1 MSSDKDP
8 FVTDKSTNKYIKLWK
23 IKTII
28 LLLLLIIVTLI
39 IGTVLIVR
47 KHNFD
52 SEKCEYNIK
61 ITEGNITNDCITN
74 LNAYY
79 ADFNLFN
86 NNKNS
91 HENIKYIITNKIHNS
106 LFHIDENGCMIMKN
120 KLYKYMNNNNKI
132 MTINIIPRDDYY
144 WINMNNYPYKNI
156 TVNIE
161 LSDANENYKKSNFII
176 NSNNNCIPFREKLFP
191 REIINLDE
199 YNIDKSNLTYRINK
213 LNNSQMIYDKFD
225 IKNNGII
232 DSRVIFDYHD
242 KNMYNISLLITDNK
256 YMMTDE
262 LLLTICIE
270 KNDDKLDFC
279 KDKSTFE
286 ISTKQ
291 QYEYFINTTTPITKL
306 CLKNNFNQV
315 SFKITSGN
323 DDEQFMITST
333 GEIYVNDIFS
343 DYKNDMIYEL
353 TINAIDE
360 IFNYNID
367 KKIKIIIKKFNNY
380 SPVFKSHNDTIDI
393 VIDKDIEGCLI
404 NVEAYDPDI
413 DDEKINQHVIY
424 GLSEPQ
430 YFDIDNNGCV
440 KLIKKIKN
448 TQYNYY
454 PSNKL
459 DIFAFD
465 NDGDGPTSLKTSI
478 QININFI
485 RANYNEVFTLPYK
498 IYYLEDNNSPGFIVN
513 LTANSNNATSV
524 FKQFKFVINL
534 TTKRGKLMS
543 KLFEIRGDNELY
555 STAKL
560 HSNNRVKPIIPITII
575 SKDDS
580 SINSSVDLTIHVPKN
595 YSEFK
600 FSKDRYVFN
609 IFDDKNINEHFIS
622 VYTLPASNEI
632 VKFNIISGNVN
643 DTFKLDYNNI
653 QLNNKLDYNKVKKYQ
668 LEIEAV
674 CGADRDT
681 SIVEIF
687 IMKSNDTG
695 LIFHDNLNA
704 QTNLQLTN
712 QNSINNHC
720 LYDLSV
726 DVNDDIGDQIISYS
740 FTNNDYSYFDI
751 DTDKNCLIKS
761 KNFKNTAVDYL
772 HDDDNYLA
780 VSVVAYVDDDWHI
793 ERRKEIIINIMPF
806 K

>member
-1 MSSDKDP
+1 MILI
-8 FVTDKSTNKYIKLWK
+8 YINLF
-23 IKTII
+23 
-28 LLLLLIIVTLI
+28 
-39 IGTVLIVR
+39 TVS

-52 SEKCEYNIK
+52 SEQCEYNIK

-74 LNAYY
+74 LKAYY
-79 ADFNLFN
+79 ADFKLFDNRKN
-86 NNKNS
+86 NHDK
-91 HENIKYIITNKIHNS
+91 KYIITNKTHNS
-106 LFHIDENGCMIMKN
+106 LFDIDEKGCMMMKT

-132 MTINIIPRDDYY
+132 MSINIIPRADYY
-144 WINMNNYPYKNI
+144 WMNMNNYPYKNI

-161 LSDANENYKKSNFII
+161 LSDANINYKKPNLTIK
-176 NSNNNCIPFREKLFP
+176 NCILFREKLFP
-191 REIINLDE
+191 REIINLNE
-199 YNIDKSNLTYRINK
+199 YNINKNHLTYRMNK

-225 IKNNGII
+225 IKNNGVI
-232 DSRVIFDYHD
+232 DGKVIFDYYD
-242 KNMYNISLLITDNK
+242 KNMYNISVLITDNE

-262 LLLTICIE
+262 LLITICIE

-286 ISTKQ
+286 ISNKQ
-291 QYEYFINTTTPITKL
+291 QFEYYINTSTPITKM
-306 CLKNNFNQV
+306 CLKNKNNPVLFN
-315 SFKITSGN
+315 ITSGN
-323 DDEQFMITST
+323 DDDQFMLTTT
-333 GEIYVNDIFS
+333 GEIYVNNIFP
-343 DYKNDMIYEL
+343 DYATDKTYEL
-353 TINAIDE
+353 TINAIDK

-380 SPVFKSHNDTIDI
+380 SPVFKDYNDTIDI
-393 VIDKDIEGCLI
+393 VIDKNIEGCLVK
-404 NVEAYDPDI
+404 VEAYDPDI
-413 DDEKINQHVIY
+413 DDEKINQHVVY

-430 YFDIDNNGCV
+430 YFSIDDNGCV

-448 TQYNYY
+448 SQYNYF

-465 NDGDGPTSLKTSI
+465 NDGHGQTSLKTTI

-485 RANYNEVFTLPYK
+485 RLKHNEVFTLPYK
-498 IYYLEDNNSPGFIVN
+498 IYYLEDNNSPGFIAN

-524 FKQFKFVINL
+524 FKDFKFIIDL
-534 TTKRGKLMS
+534 STKRGQIIS

-560 HSNNRVKPIIPITII
+560 HSNNRVKPIIPLTII
-575 SKDDS
+575 SKDDPS
-580 SINSSVDLTIHVPKN
+580 MNSSFDLTVHVPNN

-600 FSKDRYVFN
+600 FTKDRYVFN
-609 IFDDKNINEHFIS
+609 IFDDKNINETFIS

-632 VKFNIISGNVN
+632 VTFNIISGNDN

-653 QLNNKLDYNKVKKYQ
+653 VLNKQLDYNKVKKYQ
-668 LEIEAV
+668 LKIEAV
-674 CGADRDT
+674 CGDDKDT

-695 LIFHDNLNA
+695 LIFHDNINV
-704 QTNLQLTN
+704 QTNLQSTN
-712 QNSINNHC
+712 QNLINNHC
-720 LYDLSV
+720 LYDLNV
-726 DVNDDIGDQIISYS
+726 DVSDDIGDQIISYS
-740 FTNNDYSYFDI
+740 LKNDDYSYFDI

-761 KNFKNTAVDYL
+761 KKFKHTSVDYL
-772 HDDDNYLA
+772 HDDDTYST

-793 ERRKEIIINIMPF
+793 ERRKEITINIMPF